1 MKLGIKKT
9 NIKYNNYSGLSLIR
23 DSVLESYQGRPQLF
37 EAFKP
42 SYALSKV
49 RQVRNESDAIRNRIT
64 DFDKRR
70 ISESKTQ

>member
-42 SYALSKV
+42 SYAL
-49 RQVRNESDAIRNRIT
+49 RDAPL
-64 DFDKRR
+64 
-70 ISESKTQ
+70 EM